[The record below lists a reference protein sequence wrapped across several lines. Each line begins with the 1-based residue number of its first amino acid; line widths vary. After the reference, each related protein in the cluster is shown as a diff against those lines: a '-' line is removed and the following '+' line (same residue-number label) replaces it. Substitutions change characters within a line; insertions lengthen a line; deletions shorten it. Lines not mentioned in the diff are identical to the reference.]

1 MYLLATCINLLKTL
15 CFKMQTKL
23 RSGDQHLPQLNRP
36 ISCNVRF
43 EGPSVIEGIK
53 NLGAQSFVD
62 VPLPSYL
69 VNLHSQSKNSFFL
82 TETKTTNPATGS
94 TQQQ

>member
-23 RSGDQHLPQLNRP
+23 RSGDQHLPWQLNRP

-53 NLGAQSFVD
+53 NLGTQGFVD

-69 VNLHSQSKNSFFL
+69 TNLHSQSKNSFFL
-82 TETKTTNPATGS
+82 TEMKTTSPATDS
-94 TQQQ
+94 T